1 MKKFSFILAVLIC
14 AYATAAF
21 AYTTL
26 FVVNCRESIT
36 LRESPSVY
44 AAEIAQIPLG
54 QAVGYI
60 ADAGNGFYK
69 INYDGLIGYALSQY
83 LSSQSPN
90 NSARYGTVV
99 NCRQSIT
106 LRVAPSIHAE
116 EIIQMPLGARVRFL
130 GGAAND
136 FYKVEYQGMTGY
148 ALRAYIELD

>member
-1 MKKFSFILAVLIC
+1 MKKVSLIAAVLVCIF
-14 AYATAAF
+14 AATAF

-36 LRESPSVY
+36 LRRDPSVY
-44 AAEIAQIPLG
+44 SPELAQIPLG
-54 QAVGYI
+54 QAVSYLG
-60 ADAGNGFYK
+60 DAGNGFYK
-69 INYDGLIGYALSQY
+69 INYDGLIGYALAQY
-83 LSSQSPN
+83 LSSQSP

-106 LRVAPSIHAE
+106 LRVAPSVQAE

-130 GGAAND
+130 GSAAND

-148 ALRAYIELD
+148 ALRAYIALD

>member
-1 MKKFSFILAVLIC
+1 MKKLTIILAVLIC
-14 AYATAAF
+14 TFTATAF

-36 LRESPSVY
+36 LRRDPSVY
-44 AAEIAQIPLG
+44 SPELAQIPLG
-54 QAVGYI
+54 QAVSYLG
-60 ADAGNGFYK
+60 DAGNGFYK

-106 LRVAPSIHAE
+106 LRTSPSIHAE
-116 EIIQMPLGARVRFL
+116 EIIQIPLGARVRFL
-130 GGAAND
+130 GNAAND
-136 FYKVEYQGMTGY
+136 FYQVEYQGMTGY
-148 ALRAYIELD
+148 ALRAYIALD